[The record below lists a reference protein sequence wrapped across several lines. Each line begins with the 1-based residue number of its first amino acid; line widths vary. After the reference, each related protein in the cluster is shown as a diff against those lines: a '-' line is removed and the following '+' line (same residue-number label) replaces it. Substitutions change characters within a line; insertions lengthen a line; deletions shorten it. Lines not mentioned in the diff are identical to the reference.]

1 MFLATKKATVNKI
14 NYLYIL
20 SSPLVNKFYTD
31 RKNNIKTF
39 HTIKERVNFLI
50 ELSTEITIQIFDI
63 VLKIWPKFKQVSK
76 KSTDPRTFETTAFDE

>member
-1 MFLATKKATVNKI
+1 MATKKATVNKI

-20 SSPLVNKFYTD
+20 SSPLENKCYTD
-31 RKNNIKTF
+31 RKYDLKTF

-50 ELSTEITIQIFDI
+50 ELSAEITMQIFEI

-76 KSTDPRTFETTAFDE
+76 KVPTPRTLEPTVSNE

>member
-20 SSPLVNKFYTD
+20 SSPLENKFYTD
-31 RKNNIKTF
+31 CKYDIKTF

-50 ELSTEITIQIFDI
+50 ELSAEITIQIFKI
-63 VLKIWPKFKQVSK
+63 VLKIWPKFEEVS
-76 KSTDPRTFETTAFDE
+76 TAVCV